1 MTHGDIWM
9 TAPLI
14 LASQSPFRRM
24 LMENAGL
31 TFQTQAADLDERAAE
46 AALAAHNPTP
56 QAIAEALAIEKAR
69 DVARR
74 NPGSLV
80 IGSDQTL
87 SLEGLVFHKP
97 ADMAE
102 AKSHLMAMSGKTHSL
117 NCGIALVRDGQTLWS
132 HVSIANLTMRPLSES
147 FVERHLDRVGARVL
161 ASVGAYQL
169 EGEGVQ
175 LFERIDGDYFTIL
188 GLPLLPLLA
197 KLRDLGAIDA

>member
-1 MTHGDIWM
+1 M

-24 LMENAGL
+24 LMGNAGL
-31 TFQTQAADLDERAAE
+31 TFQTQAATIDERAAE

-102 AKSHLMAMSGKTHSL
+102 AKAHLMAMSGKTHSL

-132 HVSIANLTMRPLSES
+132 HVSIANLTMRPLSEA
-147 FVERHLDRVGARVL
+147 FVERHLARVGSRVL

>member
-31 TFQTQAADLDERAAE
+31 TFQTQAATIDERAAE

-102 AKSHLMAMSGKTHSL
+102 AKAHLMAMSGKTHSL

-132 HVSIANLTMRPLSES
+132 HVSVANLTMRPLSEA
-147 FVERHLDRVGARVL
+147 FVERHLARVGSRVL

>member
-1 MTHGDIWM
+1 MT
-9 TAPLI
+9 LI

-31 TFQTQAADLDERAAE
+31 AFTSEAARIDERAVE
-46 AALAAHNPTP
+46 TALAAQNPSP
-56 QAIAEALAIEKAR
+56 QDVAETLAIEKAR
-69 DVARR
+69 DVAGRHK
-74 NPGSLV
+74 GALV

-87 SLEGLVFHKP
+87 SLDGRVFHKP

-102 AKSHLMAMSGKTHSL
+102 AKSHLASMSGRSHSL
-117 NCGIALVRDGQTLWS
+117 NCGVALVRDGETLWR
-132 HVSIANLTMRPLSES
+132 HVSIAHLTMRPLSDA
-147 FVERHLDRVGARVL
+147 FIDRHLARVGDRVL

>member
-1 MTHGDIWM
+1 MP
-9 TAPLI
+9 PLI

-31 TFQTQAADLDERAAE
+31 AFEARPANIDERAVEAE
-46 AALAAHNPTP
+46 IAAHRPTPPELAQELAA
-56 QAIAEALAIEKAR
+56 AKAL
-69 DVARR
+69 DVSRAA
-74 NPGSLV
+74 PGALV

-87 SLEGLVFHKP
+87 SLDGRVFHKP

-102 AKSHLMAMSGKTHSL
+102 AKSHLLAMSGRTHAL
-117 NCGIALVRDGQTLWS
+117 NCGVALARDNEIVWR
-132 HVSIANLTMRPLSES
+132 HVSIARLTMRRLTED
-147 FVERHLDRVGARVL
+147 FVDRHLARAGTKVL

-175 LFERIDGDYFTIL
+175 LFEAIEGDYFTIL

-197 KLRDLGAIDA
+197 KLRDLDAIDA

>member
-1 MTHGDIWM
+1 MTP
-9 TAPLI
+9 PLI

-31 TFQTQAADLDERAAE
+31 AFSAEAAAIDERAVE
-46 AALAAHNPTP
+46 AALSERDPTP
-56 QAIAEALAIEKAR
+56 PEVAAALALEKAR
-69 DVARR
+69 DVAGR
-74 NPGSLV
+74 NPGALV

-87 SLEGLVFHKP
+87 SLEGRVFHKP

-102 AKSHLMAMSGKTHSL
+102 AKSHLLSMSGRTHEL
-117 NCGIALVRDGQTLWS
+117 NCGVALVRDGETLWN
-132 HVSIANLTMRPLSES
+132 HVSIARLTMRPLSED
-147 FVERHLDRVGARVL
+147 FVDRHLARVGTRVL

-197 KLRDLGAIDA
+197 KLRNLGAIDA

>member
-1 MTHGDIWM
+1 MTP
-9 TAPLI
+9 PLI

-31 TFQTQAADLDERAAE
+31 AFEARAAEIDERAAE
-46 AALAAHNPTP
+46 AALAARNPTP
-56 QAIAEALAIEKAR
+56 PDVAEALAIEKAK
-69 DVARR
+69 DVAGR
-74 NPGSLV
+74 NPGALV

-87 SLEGLVFHKP
+87 SLEGRVFHKP

-102 AKSHLMAMSGKTHSL
+102 AKSHLMAMSGRTHAL
-117 NCGIALVRDGQTLWS
+117 NCGIALVRDGETLWT
-132 HVSIANLTMRPLSES
+132 HVSIARLTMRPLSER
-147 FVERHLDRVGARVL
+147 FIDRHLARVGTRVL

>member
-1 MTHGDIWM
+1 MTP
-9 TAPLI
+9 PLI

-31 TFQTQAADLDERAAE
+31 AFRAQAAEIDERAVEAE
-46 AALAAHNPTP
+46 LAASNPTP
-56 QAIAEALAIEKAR
+56 QQVAEVLAIEKAR
-69 DVARR
+69 DVAGR
-74 NPGSLV
+74 NPGALV

-87 SLEGLVFHKP
+87 SLEGRVFHKP

-102 AKSHLMAMSGKTHSL
+102 AKAHLTVMAGRTHSL
-117 NCGIALVRDGQTLWS
+117 NCGIALVRDGETLWN
-132 HVSIANLTMRPLSES
+132 HVSVAHLTMRPLSEA
-147 FVERHLDRVGARVL
+147 FIDRHLARVGTRVL

>member
-1 MTHGDIWM
+1 MTS
-9 TAPLI
+9 LI

-31 TFQTQAADLDERAAE
+31 AFRAEAAEIDERAVE
-46 AALAAHNPTP
+46 AALTARNPTP
-56 QAIAEALAIEKAR
+56 QEIAEALAIEKAR
-69 DVARR
+69 DVAAR
-74 NPGSLV
+74 NRDALV

-87 SLEGLVFHKP
+87 SLEGRVFHKP

-102 AKSHLMAMSGKTHSL
+102 AKSHLLAMSGRTHSL
-117 NCGIALVRDGQTLWS
+117 NCGIALVRNGELLWS
-132 HVSIANLTMRPLSES
+132 HVSIAHLTVRPLSDA
-147 FVERHLDRVGARVL
+147 FVDRHLARVGTRIL

>member
-1 MTHGDIWM
+1 MTP
-9 TAPLI
+9 PLI

-31 TFQTQAADLDERAAE
+31 AFSAEAAAIDERAVE
-46 AALAAHNPTP
+46 AALSERNPTP
-56 QAIAEALAIEKAR
+56 QEVAETLAVEKAR
-69 DVARR
+69 DVAGR
-74 NPGSLV
+74 NPGALV

-87 SLEGLVFHKP
+87 SLEGRVFHKP

-102 AKSHLMAMSGKTHSL
+102 AKSHLLSMSGRTHEL
-117 NCGIALVRDGQTLWS
+117 NCGVALVRDGETLWN
-132 HVSIANLTMRPLSES
+132 HVSIARLTMRPLSED
-147 FVERHLDRVGARVL
+147 FVDRHLARVGTRVL

-197 KLRDLGAIDA
+197 KLRNLGAIDA

>member
-1 MTHGDIWM
+1 MT
-9 TAPLI
+9 PLI

-31 TFQTQAADLDERAAE
+31 AFDTRAAEIDERAVE
-46 AALAAHNPTP
+46 AALAGRNPTP
-56 QAIAEALAIEKAR
+56 PQVAEALAIEKAQ

-74 NPGSLV
+74 CPGALV

-87 SLEGLVFHKP
+87 SLDGRVFHKP

-102 AKSHLMAMSGKTHSL
+102 AKSHLTAMSGRTHAL

-132 HVSIANLTMRPLSES
+132 HVSIAHLTMRPLSAS
-147 FVERHLDRVGARVL
+147 FIDRHLARVGERVL

-197 KLRDLGAIDA
+197 KLRELGAIDA

>member
-1 MTHGDIWM
+1 MT
-9 TAPLI
+9 PLI

-31 TFQTQAADLDERAAE
+31 AFETRAAEIDERAVE
-46 AALAAHNPTP
+46 AALAVRNPTP
-56 QAIAEALAIEKAR
+56 PQVAEALAIEKAQ
-69 DVARR
+69 DVAGRC
-74 NPGSLV
+74 PGALV

-87 SLEGLVFHKP
+87 SLDGRVFHKP

-102 AKSHLMAMSGKTHSL
+102 ATSHLTAMSGRTHAL
-117 NCGIALVRDGQTLWS
+117 NCGIALVRNGQTLWS
-132 HVSIANLTMRPLSES
+132 HVSIAHLTMRPLSAS
-147 FVERHLDRVGARVL
+147 FIDRHLARVGERVL

-197 KLRDLGAIDA
+197 KLRELGAIDA

>member
-1 MTHGDIWM
+1 MT
-9 TAPLI
+9 PLI

-31 TFQTQAADLDERAAE
+31 AFETQAATIDERAVE
-46 AALAAHNPTP
+46 AALAGQNPRP
-56 QAIAEALAIEKAR
+56 QHIAEALAIEKAR

-74 NPGSLV
+74 NPDALV

-87 SLEGLVFHKP
+87 SLDGRVFHKP
-97 ADMAE
+97 ADMVD
-102 AKSHLMAMSGKTHSL
+102 AKAHLLAMSGRTHAL
-117 NCGIALVRDGQTLWS
+117 NSGIALVQGDRTLWS
-132 HVSIANLTMRPLSES
+132 HVSIAHLTMRPLTEP
-147 FVERHLDRVGARVL
+147 FVERHLVRVGTRVL

>member
-1 MTHGDIWM
+1 MT
-9 TAPLI
+9 PLI

-31 TFQTQAADLDERAAE
+31 AFETQAAQIDERAAE
-46 AALAAHNPTP
+46 AELAARNPTP
-56 QAIAEALAIEKAR
+56 VEIAEALAIEKAR
-69 DVARR
+69 DVASR
-74 NPGSLV
+74 NPGALV

-87 SLEGLVFHKP
+87 SLGDRVFHKP
-97 ADMAE
+97 VDMDE
-102 AKSHLMAMSGKTHSL
+102 AKRHLMSMAARTHAL
-117 NCGIALVRDGQTLWS
+117 NCGVALVRNGETLWS
-132 HVSIANLTMRPLSES
+132 HVSVARLTMRPLSEA
-147 FVERHLDRVGARVL
+147 FIEHHLARVGLKVL

-175 LFERIDGDYFTIL
+175 LFEKIDGDYFTIL

>member
-1 MTHGDIWM
+1 MP
-9 TAPLI
+9 PLI

-31 TFQTQAADLDERAAE
+31 AFRAEAAAIDERAAE
-46 AALAAHNPTP
+46 AGLAAGNPTP
-56 QAIAEALAIEKAR
+56 QAIAEALAIEKAK
-69 DVARR
+69 DVAGR
-74 NPGSLV
+74 NPGALV

-87 SLEGLVFHKP
+87 SLEGRVFHKP

-102 AKSHLMAMSGKTHSL
+102 AKGHLQAMSGRTHSL
-117 NCGIALVRDGQTLWS
+117 NCGIALVRDGEMLWH
-132 HVSIANLTMRPLSES
+132 HVAVAHLTMRPLSEE
-147 FVERHLDRVGARVL
+147 FIDRYLAWVGKRVL

-175 LFERIDGDYFTIL
+175 LFERIEGDYFTIL

>member
-1 MTHGDIWM
+1 MT
-9 TAPLI
+9 PLI

-31 TFQTQAADLDERAAE
+31 AFETRAAEIDERAVE
-46 AALAAHNPTP
+46 AALVVRNPTP
-56 QAIAEALAIEKAR
+56 PQVAEVLAIEKAQ

-74 NPGSLV
+74 CPGALV

-87 SLEGLVFHKP
+87 SLDGRVFHKP

-102 AKSHLMAMSGKTHSL
+102 AKSHLTAMSGRTHAL

-132 HVSIANLTMRPLSES
+132 HVSIAHLTMRPLSAS
-147 FVERHLDRVGARVL
+147 FIDRHLARVGERVL

-197 KLRDLGAIDA
+197 KLRELGAIDA

>member
-1 MTHGDIWM
+1 MTP
-9 TAPLI
+9 PLI

-31 TFQTQAADLDERAAE
+31 AFQAQAADIDERAVE
-46 AALAAHNPTP
+46 ADLAAGNPTP
-56 QAIAEALAIEKAR
+56 QQVASALAVEKAR
-69 DVARR
+69 DVAAR
-74 NPGSLV
+74 NPGAIV

-87 SLEGLVFHKP
+87 SLEGRVFHKP

-102 AKSHLMAMSGKTHSL
+102 ARTHLMAMSGRTHSL
-117 NCGIALVRDGQTLWS
+117 NCGIALVRDGETLWS
-132 HVSIANLTMRPLSES
+132 HVSVAHLTMRPLSQA
-147 FVERHLDRVGARVL
+147 FIDRHLARVGTRVL

-197 KLRDLGAIDA
+197 KLRDLGAVDA

>member
-1 MTHGDIWM
+1 MTP
-9 TAPLI
+9 PLI

-31 TFQTQAADLDERAAE
+31 AFTAEAATIDERAAE
-46 AALAAHNPTP
+46 AALAASNPTP
-56 QAIAEALAIEKAR
+56 QAIAEALAVEKAR
-69 DVARR
+69 DVSGR
-74 NPGSLV
+74 NPGALV

-87 SLEGLVFHKP
+87 SLEGRVFHKS

-102 AKSHLMAMSGKTHSL
+102 AKSHLSAMSGRTHSL
-117 NCGIALVRDGQTLWS
+117 NCGVALVQDGTVLWR
-132 HVSIANLTMRPLSES
+132 HVSVAHLTMRPLSS
-147 FVERHLDRVGARVL
+147 DFIDRHLARVGTRVL

-175 LFERIDGDYFTIL
+175 LFERIEGDYFTIL

-197 KLRDLGAIDA
+197 KLRDLDAIDA

>member
-1 MTHGDIWM
+1 METCLMTP
-9 TAPLI
+9 PLI

-31 TFQTQAADLDERAAE
+31 IFETQAAAIDERAAE
-46 AALAAHNPTP
+46 SALALRKPTP
-56 QAIAEALAIEKAR
+56 SQIAEALAVEKAM
-69 DVARR
+69 DVSGR
-74 NPGSLV
+74 NPGALV

-87 SLEGLVFHKP
+87 SLDGGVFHKP

-102 AKSHLMAMSGKTHSL
+102 AKSHLRAMSGRTHSL
-117 NCGIALVRDGQTLWS
+117 NCGIALLRDRETLWS
-132 HVSIANLTMRPLSES
+132 HVSVAHLTMRPLSEQ
-147 FVERHLDRVGARVL
+147 FVDRHLARVGERIL

>member
-1 MTHGDIWM
+1 M

-31 TFQTQAADLDERAAE
+31 TFQTQAATIDERAAE

-56 QAIAEALAIEKAR
+56 QTIAEALAIEKAR

-102 AKSHLMAMSGKTHSL
+102 AKAHLMAMSGKTHSL

-132 HVSIANLTMRPLSES
+132 HVSVANLTMRPLSEA
-147 FVERHLDRVGARVL
+147 FVERHLDRVGSRVL

>member
-1 MTHGDIWM
+1 MTP
-9 TAPLI
+9 PLI

-31 TFQTQAADLDERAAE
+31 AFSAEAAAIDERAVE
-46 AALAAHNPTP
+46 AALSERNPTP
-56 QAIAEALAIEKAR
+56 PEVAAALAVEKAQG
-69 DVARR
+69 VAGR
-74 NPGSLV
+74 NPGALV

-87 SLEGLVFHKP
+87 SLEGRVFHKP

-102 AKSHLMAMSGKTHSL
+102 AKSHLLSMSGRTHEL
-117 NCGIALVRDGQTLWS
+117 NCGVALVRDGETLWN
-132 HVSIANLTMRPLSES
+132 HVSIARLTMRSLSED
-147 FVERHLDRVGARVL
+147 FVDRHLARVGTRVL

-197 KLRDLGAIDA
+197 KLRNLGAIDA